1 MSSGTVVQ
9 RNIIANVIG
18 GTWVVLLNILVIPF
32 QIRILGAEAYGLIG
46 FMVSLQILLTV
57 LDLGLS
63 KTLNREIAS
72 DTTEERKFSRA
83 LVQTATAIYLGI
95 TILISVGL
103 IFSADW
109 LVSRWLRLETISISE
124 AASAI
129 RILAVWVV
137 FYWPA
142 TLYNSILTGLQRLDV
157 VNVVRVL
164 TVTLVQGGGIVILLV
179 HGGLQEFLIWI
190 AVATC
195 VSTVALILVCTR
207 FSPWMSVVPR
217 FSAEVVK
224 RVWRF
229 SLDIN
234 VITILAI
241 IFTQLDRILIGRL
254 LPLRM
259 LGYYTLAYSLARGI
273 SVIQEFISSAMLPNL
288 ASIHARRSFE
298 ILHAN
303 YSKYSQALVYITT
316 LPALLL
322 IFYGPEV
329 LGIWA
334 TPEAMEVAGPTLQLL
349 AAGFLLN
356 AAMSAP
362 YTVSVAVGY
371 TRTLLIVNL
380 VAVIPYV
387 VVLYYLILYAGI
399 LGAGVSWVL
408 LGSYYF
414 VAFLPLTERRIFN
427 RTPFSWIK
435 NNFAPFLLIGMV
447 LFLIGRALLPIS
459 GLDPIISMIIGG
471 GLIMLVYLLLGY
483 RVLDPSLQGVIRS
496 LPGLV
501 RAVVLSPRKRSA

>member
-18 GTWVVLLNILVIPF
+18 GSWVVLLSLLVIPF

-46 FMVSLQILLTV
+46 FMVSLQILLTA

-63 KTLNREIAS
+63 KTVNREIAS
-72 DTTEERKFSRA
+72 DTTEARKSSRA

-103 IFSADW
+103 IFGADW
-109 LVSRWLRLETISISE
+109 LVNRWLQLETIPASE
-124 AASAI
+124 AVSAI
-129 RILAVWVV
+129 RILAIWVV

-190 AVATC
+190 TVTTC

-217 FSAEVVK
+217 FSAEAVK

-234 VITILAI
+234 LITILAI

-259 LGYYTLAYSLARGI
+259 LGYYALAYSLARGI
-273 SVIQEFISSAMLPNL
+273 VVIQEFLSSAMLPNL
-288 ASIHARRSFE
+288 ASIHARRNFE
-298 ILHAN
+298 ILRAN
-303 YSKYSQALVYITT
+303 YSKYSQALVYVTT
-316 LPALLL
+316 LPTLLL
-322 IFYGPEV
+322 IFYGPKF

-334 TPEAMEVAGPTLQLL
+334 TPEAAEVAGRTLQVL
-349 AAGFLLN
+349 AIGFMLN

-362 YTVSVAVGY
+362 YTVAVAVGD
-371 TRTLLIVNL
+371 TRVPLIVNI
-380 VAVIPYV
+380 VALLPYV
-387 VVLYYLILYAGI
+387 AGLYYLILHVGI
-399 LGAGVSWVL
+399 LGAGFSWL
-408 LGSYYF
+408 MLNSYYF
-414 VAFLPLTERRIFN
+414 ITLLPLTERRIFK
-427 RTPFSWIK
+427 RSPVGWIK
-435 NNFAPFLLIGMV
+435 RSFAPFLLIGAA
-447 LFLIGRALLPIS
+447 LFLVGKAVLILT
-459 GLDPIISMIIGG
+459 GLDTILSILIGG
-471 GLIMLVYLLLGY
+471 VLMTIAYILIGY

-501 RAVVLSPRKRSA
+501 GAFVQSPRKLSA